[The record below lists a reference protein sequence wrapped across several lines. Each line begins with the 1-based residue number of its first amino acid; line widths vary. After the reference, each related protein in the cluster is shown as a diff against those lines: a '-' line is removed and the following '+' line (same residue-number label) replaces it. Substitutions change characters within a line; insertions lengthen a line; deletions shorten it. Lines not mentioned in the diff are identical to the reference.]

1 MNEKYS
7 ASSIMNPMFPD
18 EITFGEKGVTFK
30 VRKLFKSTDN
40 FVFYTDISGVEIEN
54 GVIFSTIHIIPRM
67 RPEIIINNFSKG
79 DAKKV
84 KELILEKVQA

>member
-1 MNEKYS
+1 MNERFS
-7 ASSIMNPMFPD
+7 ASGLMNPFFPD

-30 VRKLFKSTDN
+30 VKKMFNSTDN

-54 GVIFSTIHIIPRM
+54 SMFFSTIRVIPRM

-84 KELILEKVQA
+84 KELILDKVQS

>member
-1 MNEKYS
+1 MSEKYS
-7 ASSIMNPMFPD
+7 ASALMNPMFPD
-18 EITFGEKGVTFK
+18 EVTFGDKGVTFTVK
-30 VRKLFKSTDN
+30 KLFRSTDN

-54 GVIFSTIHIIPRM
+54 GMFFSTIHVIPRM

-84 KELILEKVQA
+84 KELILAKVQA

>member
-1 MNEKYS
+1 MSEKYS
-7 ASSIMNPMFPD
+7 ASGLMNPFFPD
-18 EITFGEKGVTFK
+18 EVTFGEKGVTFTVK
-30 VRKLFKSTDN
+30 KFLRSTDN
-40 FVFYTDISGVEIEN
+40 FVFYADISGVEIDN
-54 GVIFSTIHIIPRM
+54 GVIFSTIRVIPRM

>member
-7 ASSIMNPMFPD
+7 ASALMNPFFPD
-18 EITFGEKGVTFK
+18 EVSFGDKGVTFTVK
-30 VRKLFKSTDN
+30 KLFRSTDN

-54 GVIFSTIHIIPRM
+54 SMFFSTIRIIPRM

-79 DAKKV
+79 DAKRV
-84 KELILEKVQA
+84 KELILQKVQV

>member
-1 MNEKYS
+1 MNERFK
-7 ASSIMNPMFPD
+7 ASGLMNPMFPD
-18 EITFGEKGVTFK
+18 EITFGEKGVTFTVK
-30 VRKLFKSTDN
+30 KLFRSTDN
-40 FVFYTDISGVEIEN
+40 FVFYSDISGVEIEN
-54 GVIFSTIHIIPRM
+54 SMFFSTIRVIPRM